1 MSEESG
7 PSKGPGG
14 KKKRKV
20 YILNDS
26 DDSSSDE
33 SIADTQKVAV
43 ESDSES
49 SDSSVELVRKKVS
62 VSGTHLLIAL
72 KLCH

>member
-14 KKKRKV
+14 KKRRKV
-20 YILNDS
+20 YILKDS
-26 DDSSSDE
+26 DGSSSDE
-33 SIADTQKVAV
+33 SVAETQEAAA

-49 SDSSVELVRKKVS
+49 SDSSVEVVRKKVS
-62 VSGTHLLIAL
+62 VSSTYLLIF
-72 KLCH
+72 KLCC